1 MSSGERGAVAA
12 PMQREIPVRDYCP
25 SAMRSGAYSHPAVQQ
40 ALRNHYFDS
49 FGVPDSM
56 SLPKPNPVELPWY
69 EAVCQ
74 VVWRSGVAKH
84 PLSRSWHRAAPRDY
98 PGLLCEAELTKP
110 DIIET
115 AASVQVF
122 GRRQWRALH
131 VLGRPASEKRQG
143 TKSRGVGTV
152 GAAGSM
158 GIWPRASG
166 WTRL

>member
-1 MSSGERGAVAA
+1 MWDCAGRFKRPDRRHRANAVRSQPPCSGRSRSGTTA
-12 PMQREIPVRDYCP
+12 PLR
-25 SAMRSGAYSHPAVQQ
+25 MRSGADSHPAVQQ

-84 PLSRSWHRAAPRDY
+84 PRSRSWHRAAPRDY
-98 PGLLCEAELTKP
+98 PSTGLLCEAELTKP

-115 AASVQVF
+115 AASDPKPT
-122 GRRQWRALH
+122 L
-131 VLGRPASEKRQG
+131 
-143 TKSRGVGTV
+143 
-152 GAAGSM
+152 
-158 GIWPRASG
+158 
-166 WTRL
+166 